1 MMIQSSD
8 HSRSH
13 SERMLRDSVA
23 ALRFAHKMNH
33 LNYLHSLFLRRHYDP
48 NQPRVPAGN
57 PDGGQWT
64 RVDGGAGH
72 ALQAAASQLHTLVES
87 DGSSDS
93 IEPTTWPAELEQWMR
108 LAAIRRG
115 PPGIPTRR
123 PPTSGER
130 TSVMREVAKWLRENA
145 GQVIE
150 GVAWLDEFLATIE
163 SYLDPPKTLEELQQ
177 GVSTPKKGYDIH
189 HIVEQTS
196 AEKDGFPRS
205 IVDAPEN
212 LVRIPRMKHWEINAW
227 YTRKNQAYGK
237 LCPREYLRGQSWGE
251 RQRVGLQALIEYGV
265 LRP

>member
-1 MMIQSSD
+1 MVFFYAGTTIPISRVYQRAIPTAGSGPGSTVALDALCRLLRANCIRLLKAMAVPTRLSRQLGRPNWNSGCDSPQS
-8 HSRSH
+8 
-13 SERMLRDSVA
+13 VGA
-23 ALRFAHKMNH
+23 
-33 LNYLHSLFLRRHYDP
+33 RR
-48 NQPRVPAGN
+48 
-57 PDGGQWT
+57 
-64 RVDGGAGH
+64 
-72 ALQAAASQLHTLVES
+72 EF
-87 DGSSDS
+87 
-93 IEPTTWPAELEQWMR
+93 
-108 LAAIRRG
+108 
-115 PPGIPTRR
+115 PPGGRLHPVN
-123 PPTSGER
+123 E

>member
-1 MMIQSSD
+1 MIQSSD

-23 ALRFAHKMNH
+23 ALRFAHKMIH
-33 LNYLHSLFLRRHYDP
+33 LNYLHSLFSRRHYDP

-57 PDGGQWT
+57 PDSGQRT
-64 RVDGGAGH
+64 RVGGSAGH
-72 ALQAAASQLHTLVES
+72 APQAAASQPHTLAES

-108 LAAIRRG
+108 LAAVRRG
-115 PPGIPTRR
+115 PPSIPTRR

-196 AEKDGFPRS
+196 AEKDGFPRTV
-205 IVDAPEN
+205 IDAPEN

-227 YTRKNQAYGK
+227 YGRRNEDFGGVA
-237 LCPREYLRGQSWGE
+237 PRDYLRGKSWSE
-251 RQRVGLQALIEYGV
+251 RVRVGRDALIENGV
-265 LRP
+265 LKP